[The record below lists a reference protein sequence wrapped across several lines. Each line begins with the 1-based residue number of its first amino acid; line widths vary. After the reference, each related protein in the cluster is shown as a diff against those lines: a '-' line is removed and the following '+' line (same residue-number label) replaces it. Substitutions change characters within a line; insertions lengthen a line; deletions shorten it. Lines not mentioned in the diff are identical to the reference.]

1 MKPNNIKPE
10 HLNLEKREGDMPE
23 DIKKKI
29 QAKLFDTPNQKYK
42 WPMTHAQEIGWD
54 GAEGLNTNPR
64 MPKGTCDVT
73 RYANDYAKLNNGRS
87 PYATKEISN
96 SKGGEEKK

>member
-64 MPKGTCDVT
+64 TQYNQFNTQIV
-73 RYANDYAKLNNGRS
+73 NDYNIFIYYHS
-87 PYATKEISN
+87 IH
-96 SKGGEEKK
+96 